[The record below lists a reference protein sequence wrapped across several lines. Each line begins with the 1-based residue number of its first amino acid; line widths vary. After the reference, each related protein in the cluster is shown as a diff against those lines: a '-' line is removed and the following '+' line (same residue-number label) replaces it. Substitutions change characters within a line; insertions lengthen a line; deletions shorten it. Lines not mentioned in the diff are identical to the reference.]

1 MSVKTLE
8 AALRSS
14 SVLILWS
21 ALMTA
26 GCGGGSDAEAGSSAS
41 SNGAGGAGTGSHT
54 VAYLVT
60 GSATS
65 AMLTYANAQGGT
77 EQATVAL
84 PWSAAYNMSQ
94 GDFLYISAQNQD
106 SAGDVTTTIQ
116 VDGSTFKTSTSSGAY
131 VIATAS
137 GSCC

>member
-1 MSVKTLE
+1 MFIKTLE
-8 AALRSS
+8 AVLQPL
-14 SVLILWS
+14 SVLILCS
-21 ALMTA
+21 ALTTA
-26 GCGGGSDAEAGSSAS
+26 GCGGGSDAEAGSPSS
-41 SNGAGGAGTGSHT
+41 SNGTGGAGTGSHT
-54 VAYLVT
+54 VSYQVT
-60 GSATS
+60 GSARS

-84 PWSAAYNMSQ
+84 PWSADYNMSQ

-116 VDGSTFKTSTSSGAY
+116 VDGSTFKTSTSSGGY